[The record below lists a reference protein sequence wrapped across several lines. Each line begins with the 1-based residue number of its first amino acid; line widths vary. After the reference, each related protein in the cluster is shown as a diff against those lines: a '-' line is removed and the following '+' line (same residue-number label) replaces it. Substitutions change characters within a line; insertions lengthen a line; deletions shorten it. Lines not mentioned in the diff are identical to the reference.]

1 MEYDRVRKGKAK
13 EMGVQVTTLDAEIKK
28 LRPAD
33 DGAELSGQAVEFED
47 MEQYPGEVVG
57 HDVLDEALARLM
69 RHMHMDYYE
78 AAICVLW
85 AAHTHAFNLFAHSP
99 RLIIDAPESE
109 CGKTVLLHH
118 MLGSWVNKRL
128 TADNVSP
135 AVYFRIVEAQK
146 PTFMI
151 DEVDSW
157 LKQDSD
163 LLGSLKSGFE
173 PQGAVLRCE
182 GDAHAVR
189 QYSVYAPVAMAGI
202 QIAQKL
208 PKSVV
213 NRGMIISLERA
224 KDEVA
229 EADVFKR
236 KKHAPGIKTI
246 GAKLAK
252 WVRDAEQQ
260 IAATDPQ
267 LPDGLINREED
278 KWLPMFT
285 LAEVAGGDWPA
296 RVLQAYTRSIHT
308 IEPSKSELFL
318 MDVKTV
324 MPEMGDIHTT
334 DLIIDLCGLEDSR
347 YIEYNFKA
355 YEAEKK
361 KIQPPQIARLL
372 KKYKV
377 QAKDVRMGT
386 SVKRGYSGDELRQVF
401 DRYIPVLRPAPGD
414 ADFRCYSATTASD
427 GRFSG
432 NEGAT
437 LSDSV
442 APKKQPQA
450 APHNGCST
458 VAPKNGQAGQEEKKA
473 AKPDSGTAAEI
484 DLSTANN
491 NKTPGAPLLALL
503 DEKGVK
509 LHIDQGQ
516 LMWSLSTGSPDDATR
531 AWFRQNEQQ
540 IITELQARDTAGVAT
555 P

>member
-1 MEYDRVRKGKAK
+1 
-13 EMGVQVTTLDAEIKK
+13 MGVQVSTLDAEIKK
-28 LRPAD
+28 LRGPG

-47 MEQYPGEVVG
+47 MEQYPGDVVG

-69 RHMHMDYYE
+69 RHMHMDYHE

-85 AAHTHAFNLFAHSP
+85 VAHTHVFNLFSHTP

-135 AVYFRIVEAQK
+135 AVYFRIIEAQK

-157 LKQDSD
+157 LKQDND

-173 PQGAVLRCE
+173 PQGVVLRCE

-202 QIAQKL
+202 QISQKL
-208 PKSVV
+208 PKPVV
-213 NRGMIISLERA
+213 NRGMIITLERA

-229 EADVFKR
+229 EADAFKR

-252 WVRDAEQQ
+252 WVRGAEQQ

-267 LPDGLINREED
+267 LPDGMINRDED

-285 LAEVAGGDWPA
+285 LAEVADGDWPA
-296 RVLQAYTRSIHT
+296 RIMQAYTRSIHT
-308 IEPSKSELFL
+308 HEPSKSELFL
-318 MDVKTV
+318 MDVKAV
-324 MPEMGDIHTT
+324 MPEMGNIHTA

-361 KIQPPQIARLL
+361 KIQPVQIARLL

-386 SVKRGYSGDELRQVF
+386 SVKRGYSGDELRKVF
-401 DRYIPVLRPAPGD
+401 ARYIPVLRAKLGD
-414 ADFRCYSATTASD
+414 SDFTRYTATTAAGGGFSSD
-427 GRFSG
+427 
-432 NEGAT
+432 EAAT
-437 LSDSV
+437 ASDSV
-442 APKKQPQA
+442 AAGKPSQA
-450 APHNGCST
+450 APHNDCSG
-458 VAPKNGQAGQEEKKA
+458 VAPKNAQPSQEEKKDHLSEA
-473 AKPDSGTAAEI
+473 DDAEEVVTHETNSGIEEPSGTV
-484 DLSTANN
+484 
-491 NKTPGAPLLALL
+491 LLPTLK
-503 DEKGVK
+503 EKGVS
-509 LHIDQGQ
+509 LSIDGDE
-516 LMWSLSTGSPDDATR
+516 LMWSLASGQPDDATR
-531 AWFRQNEQQ
+531 KWFSDHKQQ
-540 IITELQARDTAGVAT
+540 IIAELQSRDGA
-555 P
+555 